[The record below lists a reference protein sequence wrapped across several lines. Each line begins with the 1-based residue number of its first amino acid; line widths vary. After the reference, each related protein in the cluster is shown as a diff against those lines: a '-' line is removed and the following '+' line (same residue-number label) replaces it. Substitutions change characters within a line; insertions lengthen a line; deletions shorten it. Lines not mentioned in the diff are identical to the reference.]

1 MDPRVPESGPLPA
14 SAQPVVALLT
24 GLGLVGI
31 VTWLAITGRRGLVD
45 HDAPT
50 RAVVRF
56 SVDLNTAGVEELS
69 QLPGL
74 GPTTAA
80 RIIEY
85 RHAHGP
91 FTSADALLAVPG
103 IGAVTL
109 AGVRPFLRPF
119 DSSPP
124 PGDAPP
130 RAGESPE

>member
-24 GLGLVGI
+24 GLGLAGV

-50 RAVVRF
+50 RAVVHF

-80 RIIEY
+80 RIVEH
-85 RHAHGP
+85 RQAHGP

-103 IGAVTL
+103 IGEVTL
-109 AGVRPFLRPF
+109 DGVRPFLRPF
-119 DSSPP
+119 DTS
-124 PGDAPP
+124 PP